1 MSCDEIICRFIEI
14 QVDRHL
20 LGHWPRSPDGGEG
33 RRLSVDCRL
42 IASDGG
48 WPAPGL
54 RNTLAGWGWADDGI
68 DLASEESGA
77 AETERQPG
85 TGQTPDTVI
94 MATY

>member
-1 MSCDEIICRFIEI
+1 M
-14 QVDRHL
+14 
-20 LGHWPRSPDGGEG
+20 
-33 RRLSVDCRL
+33 
-42 IASDGG
+42 ASDGG

-54 RNTLAGWGWADDGI
+54 RNTRPGWGWADDGI

-77 AETERQPG
+77 AETILTQPG